1 MNSLRKN
8 AFHERAQINPRCPE
22 CVSRLES
29 PEVYTV
35 TRYRDS
41 AVLAFDIEL
50 AHEFCQD
57 GREPVEIPSDIL
69 DAILQVNGI
78 TAEHV
83 DHVDPSY
90 PGISCPVDFMPDG
103 EPIQGLIDGSHRASR
118 CRRDGIPFYAFRLT
132 PEEAQR
138 CQETAAARLVGY
150 LELLLRDSA
159 PR

>member
-1 MNSLRKN
+1 MNNRTSALRGC
-8 AFHERAQINPRCPE
+8 AQAHPRCPE
-22 CVSRLES
+22 CVSRMES

-35 TRYRDS
+35 TRYRDN
-41 AVLAFDIEL
+41 AVLAFDIDL

-57 GREPVEIPSDIL
+57 GRAPVEIPADIV
-69 DAILQVNGI
+69 DAILEVNGI
-78 TAEHV
+78 TPEHI

-90 PGISCPVDFMPDG
+90 PGISCPVDFTPDG

-118 CRRDGIPFYAFRLT
+118 CRRDGLPFFAFRLT
-132 PEEAQR
+132 SEEAQR

-150 LELLLRDSA
+150 LELLLRNPA